1 MPQTSVTVRPTQ
13 AFIGML
19 GDTAYSKNAE
29 AYVNSEASAE
39 IAWGFMVKQ
48 GATDTSAL
56 LLSAGTDVDK
66 LIGIVAYSQAYDKPN
81 ELGAWGLLPKITMGV
96 LKKGQIWV
104 PVDEAV
110 TPASP
115 VRVRNNTNAGAN
127 GTLLGPGS
135 FRTTASAGNTILC
148 SSFMRFKTTTTGAG
162 IALVE
167 FDMTMRRLAVAD

>member
-1 MPQTSVTVRPTQ
+1 MPQTSVTVRPTT

-19 GDTAYSKNAE
+19 GDTSYAKNVE
-29 AYVNSEASAE
+29 SYVNQEASAE

-48 GATDTSAL
+48 GSTDTSAIL
-56 LLSAGTDVDK
+56 LTAATDVDK
-66 LIGIVAYSQAYDKPN
+66 LVGIVAYSQAYDKPN
-81 ELGAWGLLPKITMGV
+81 ELGDWGLKPKVTLGV

-115 VRVRNNTNAGAN
+115 VRVRNTTNGGAN

-135 FRTTASAGNTILC
+135 FRTTASATHTILC